1 MIRETTLTRD
11 IKNGKYEMSGFLCNT
26 LYVFHYTLSFMTQ
39 CKSLARIKGPWGH
52 SMIQPVQVYNNKN
65 LKKNK
70 FKNGL
75 SQQPLSGFHLEFKNF
90 QGLEIKKTPP
100 EV

>member
-1 MIRETTLTRD
+1 MRPFDDLTRTS
-11 IKNGKYEMSGFLCNT
+11 IQKNC
-26 LYVFHYTLSFMTQ
+26 
-39 CKSLARIKGPWGH
+39 
-52 SMIQPVQVYNNKN
+52 